1 MNPSS
6 RYRLTKRIG
15 FTALILFLSFGLG
28 AVYALG
34 VGTVVDTGSREHAR
48 GEYDTVTATYV
59 VVEGDDLIAISER
72 FTIPVDALKAHNKLA
87 SDKIEIGQKLALP
100 AVAPDSAATVQY
112 KMTTPIAPGV
122 AIPDTLE
129 TSIGTLHSNDG
140 FPNPGTIEKI
150 YDNLDRSRALQAY
163 LLGLP
168 IVNQASM
175 RDSLR
180 KFGPDNQTDVIWED
194 LVDSKTVE
202 LTANDNTV
210 YSFIW
215 LDTHKGP
222 LVVEVPPKV
231 LGLIDDFWY
240 RWVADVGITG
250 ADKGKGGKYLILPP
264 GYTGEVPK
272 DYFVVRPSTY
282 GTWMPFRSFLVD
294 GSPKPGVE
302 SVKKTLKIYRLADAA
317 NPPQMKFVDASGIP
331 SNFVYPGD
339 YSFWEL
345 LNQVIQEE
353 PSEGS
358 DPTTL
363 GLFASIGIEKGKP
376 FNPDKRMKE
385 ILIDTAN
392 IGAVTARA
400 IAYKMRDKAGF
411 LYPDSSWRVP
421 FFGGYKF
428 EVSPGVANL
437 DGAAFFYYL
446 ATGVTPAMAEEM
458 VGKGSQYPWTAL
470 DANGNPFDGA
480 KTYKLHLP
488 PNIPVKD
495 FWSVIVYDTQTRS
508 MLQTDQQAPSV
519 SSQNKGVKVNDDGSV
534 DVFFGPKAP
543 TGMENNW
550 VQTIPGKGWFMILR
564 LYGPLEPWFN
574 KTWRPGEIE
583 LLP

>member
-1 MNPSS
+1 MIIRFSIPARS
-6 RYRLTKRIG
+6 
-15 FTALILFLSFGLG
+15 
-28 AVYALG
+28 
-34 VGTVVDTGSREHAR
+34 GSRHLCVLIVLSLVFACGAALASDGGPRHHAE
-48 GEYDTVTATYV
+48 GAFDAATATYEV
-59 VVEGDDLIAISER
+59 VKGDDLAAIAER
-72 FTIPVDALKAHNKLA
+72 LGTSVTELRRANDLT
-87 SDKIEIGQKLALP
+87 SDLIEPGQKLIVGAETSDIA
-100 AVAPDSAATVQY
+100 AVVQY
-112 KMTTPIAPGV
+112 KMTTPIAPGI
-122 AIPDTLE
+122 ATPDRLE
-129 TSIGTLHSNDG
+129 TSIGTLELSDG
-140 FPNPGTIEKI
+140 FPQPDTIETI

-163 LLGLP
+163 LLAIP

-215 LDTHKGP
+215 LDTREGP

-264 GYTGEVPK
+264 GYTGEVPEG
-272 DYFVVRPSTY
+272 YFVVRPSTY

-302 SVKKTLKIYRLADAA
+302 SVKQSLKIYRLADAA
-317 NPPQMKFVDASGIP
+317 NPPEIKFANASGIP
-331 SNFVYPGD
+331 SNFVFPGNFA
-339 YSFWEL
+339 FWEL

-363 GLFASIGIEKGKP
+363 GLFAAIGIEKGKP
-376 FNPDKRMKE
+376 FNPDERMKQ
-385 ILIDTAN
+385 ILTDAAN

-400 IAYKMRDKAGF
+400 IAYKIRDTDAF
-411 LYPDSSWRVP
+411 VYPDSTWRLP
-421 FFGGYKF
+421 FFGGYQF
-428 EVSPGVANL
+428 EVSPGVSNL
-437 DGAAFFYYL
+437 DGAAFFYYI

-470 DANGNPFDGA
+470 DADGNPFDGA

-519 SSQNKGVKVNDDGSV
+519 SSQNQGLLVNADGSV
-534 DVFFGPKAP
+534 DVWFGPEAP
-543 TGMENNW
+543 AGKENNW

-564 LYGPLEPWFN
+564 LYGPLEPWFA

-583 LLP
+583 LQR